1 MYIPIIKILLSI
13 IMFSLATGIALF
25 FVKELTQHT
34 DRIRKYKD
42 LGDKLLQPM
51 RNELRGERLSRA
63 MLFAWFILI
72 ETTVLFFEY
81 VAIIN
86 LK

>member
-34 DRIRKYKD
+34 DRIRQYRK
-42 LGDKLLQPM
+42 LGDKLLHPM
-51 RNELRGERLSRA
+51 KSELRGERLSRA
-63 MLFAWFILI
+63 MLFVWFILI
-72 ETTVLFFEY
+72 ETMVLFFEY

>member
-1 MYIPIIKILLSI
+1 ML
-13 IMFSLATGIALF
+13 SLATGIALF
-25 FVKELTQHT
+25 FVKELAQHT
-34 DRIRKYKD
+34 ERIKRYKD

-51 RNELRGERLSRA
+51 KSELRWERLSRS
-63 MLFAWFILI
+63 MLFVWFII
-72 ETTVLFFEY
+72 TETTVLFFEY

>member
-1 MYIPIIKILLSI
+1 MFLIIVKILLSI
-13 IMFSLATGIALF
+13 IMLSLATGIALF

-42 LGDKLLQPM
+42 LGDRLLQPM
-51 RNELRGERLSRA
+51 RSELRGERLSRA
-63 MLFAWFILI
+63 MLFVWFILI

>member
-1 MYIPIIKILLSI
+1 MYIQIIKILLSI

-25 FVKELTQHT
+25 FVKELSQHT
-34 DRIRKYKD
+34 ERIRQYKK

-51 RNELRGERLSRA
+51 KSELRGERLSRA
-63 MLFAWFILI
+63 MLFVWFILI

>member
-1 MYIPIIKILLSI
+1 
-13 IMFSLATGIALF
+13 MFSLATGIALF
-25 FVKELTQHT
+25 FVKELAQHT
-34 DRIRKYKD
+34 DRIRQYKK

-51 RNELRGERLSRA
+51 KSELRGERLSRS
-63 MLFAWFILI
+63 MLFVWFILI